1 MAAKSMNVIEIESD
15 PEIEAMARVWIQEH
29 WGMRWPED
37 VADEMQ
43 PEVRRLVSAL
53 RKALDDVRKG
63 KRKVA

>member
-1 MAAKSMNVIEIESD
+1 MAAKSMNVLEIESD

>member
-1 MAAKSMNVIEIESD
+1 MAAKSMNVIEVQSD

>member
-1 MAAKSMNVIEIESD
+1 MAGKSMNVIEIESD

>member
-1 MAAKSMNVIEIESD
+1 MAGKSMNVLEIESD

>member
-1 MAAKSMNVIEIESD
+1 MNVIEIESD